1 MVSPV
6 RVRLPSLIFC
16 KYLQVKHV
24 LSIGTL
30 PCNVPIDSS
39 LWGESP
45 SETGELEEIL
55 TLEARIRAKNWEQ
68 RET

>member
-1 MVSPV
+1 
-6 RVRLPSLIFC
+6 
-16 KYLQVKHV
+16 
-24 LSIGTL
+24 
-30 PCNVPIDSS
+30 